1 MINLSIFIGVI
12 AFILSIL
19 SIYMIYK
26 INKKMTKQVTE
37 ISKLSAKIESFIFMT
52 QKQYEKEYN
61 LYWNVFDLLQKTID
75 KTMSIRGTLQLLR
88 DNSEA
93 SLEETYI
100 KLIQESIVKSSELL
114 NELDNL
120 LNQYEPFIQKK
131 LFDCFKL
138 IVKDLRVF
146 QQRRFNYFSHETVS
160 IDSIEKF
167 ITDIDNTLDNVGKNR
182 MKIVRFLRKKF
193 ENTIVS

>member
-1 MINLSIFIGVI
+1 MINLSIFIGII
-12 AFILSIL
+12 AFILSVL

-88 DNSEA
+88 DNSED

-100 KLIQESIVKSSELL
+100 KLIQESIIKSSELL

-138 IVKDLRVF
+138 IVKDLRGF
-146 QQRRFNYFSHETVS
+146 QQRRFNYFSYETVS
-160 IDSIEKF
+160 NDSIENF
-167 ITDIDNTLDNVGKNR
+167 IADIDTTLDNVEKNR

-193 ENTIVS
+193 KNTIVS